1 VILFEKLVKN
11 METKLTENKELSE
24 KIINYLEKVEKNQL
38 ARKLGTKNKNL
49 LLATKQEYDEVN
61 KIQKDY
67 QELILELN
75 EEDKK
80 ELFAEI
86 KSLELKKIKI
96 IEKIKGKIIEEEKI
110 SQNIIVEIRPGPGG
124 EEAGLF
130 VNDLYGMYAKFAGK
144 KGWKV
149 EMIESKV
156 GYKGNFSSVSFLI

>member
-1 VILFEKLVKN
+1 
-11 METKLTENKELSE
+11 METKLTENKELRE
-24 KIINYLEKVEKNQL
+24 KIINYLEK
-38 ARKLGTKNKNL
+38 
-49 LLATKQEYDEVN
+49 
-61 KIQKDY
+61 
-67 QELILELN
+67 
-75 EEDKK
+75 EEKK

-110 SQNIIVEIRPGPGG
+110 SQNIMVEIRPGPGG

-149 EMIESKV
+149 EMVESKV
-156 GYKGNFSSVSFLI
+156 GYKGNFSSVSFLIKGKGVFNCLKNEAGVHRVQRVPLLPKLLQNTLQST